1 MSVIPL
7 RGLKQIST
15 PRSEVRAVL
24 FDLDGTLLDID
35 LSSFLDRYF
44 NALTETLGSLI
55 VKDDVGAAM
64 QAISDSTNAMMRPH
78 PGRTNEDVFYGEF
91 KLSTGLELRD
101 HSQVFERFY
110 EERFPALGDGYGPR
124 PGAVESVEAA
134 RECGLKIAIATNPIF
149 PRRAIEHR
157 LSWAGLCAADMA
169 LVTSFEIMGACK
181 PLPTYFRQTAEM
193 LDVDPS
199 DCLMV
204 GDDLALD
211 MPAADVG
218 MLTYFVGDGSPTSS
232 TYVGTLEDLPALLQR
247 L

>member
-1 MSVIPL
+1 M
-7 RGLKQIST
+7 
-15 PRSEVRAVL
+15 RAVL

-35 LSSFLDRYF
+35 LTSFLDSYF
-44 NALTETLGSLI
+44 DALTETLGSL
-55 VKDDVGAAM
+55 VTSDDVGAAM
-64 QAISDSTNAMMRPH
+64 QAIGDSTNAMMRPH
-78 PGRTNEDVFYGEF
+78 PGQTNEDVFYHEF
-91 KLSTGLELRD
+91 ESSTGLELRD
-101 HSQVFERFY
+101 HSEVFERFY
-110 EERFPALGDGYGPR
+110 EERFPALGDDYGPR

-134 RECGLKIAIATNPIF
+134 RECGLKVAIATNPIF

-157 LSWAGLCAADMA
+157 LNWAGLCAADMD

-204 GDDLALD
+204 GDDPALD

-218 MLTYFVGDGSPTSS
+218 MSTYFVGAKSARSS
-232 TYVGTLEDLPALLQR
+232 TYEGTLEDLPALLRR